1 MPPALSRR
9 ARLTAAALALI
20 AFGSVGL
27 RIALSI
33 EEMDGDVD
41 AALWDLARFFTI
53 LTNTLVGL
61 TFGLTALRK
70 TGVYPPWIAALTLSV
85 VLVGAVYHL
94 LLADLITFTGL
105 AVLADHGL
113 HTLVP
118 IGCLLWWL
126 IFAPKRTL
134 VYADLPIF
142 AMWPAL
148 YVAYAL
154 GRGAQEGRYPYPFMN
169 LAEIGAAAVATNLAG
184 LMTVLLLGGI
194 AMISLGSFADR

>member
-27 RIALSI
+27 RVLLSI

-61 TFGLTALRK
+61 TFGLAALRK
-70 TGVYPPWIAALTLSV
+70 TAVYPPWIAALTLSV

-126 IFAPKRTL
+126 IFAPKRPL

-154 GRGAQEGRYPYPFMN
+154 GRGAQDGRYPYPFMN
-169 LAEIGAAAVATNLAG
+169 LAEIGAAAVATNLVG

-194 AMISLGSFADR
+194 AMISLRRFADR